1 VIRTRPVSAVSV
13 DTIVEGTHF
22 RLQDGWATPTDV
34 GHRALASAL
43 SDLAAMGAQP
53 GEAYLALGLPH
64 GFAED
69 QALALVRGAT
79 SLATA
84 TGTTIAGGDVVAS
97 PALTVSVTVVGWA
110 DSEHELVGR
119 DGAQVG
125 DLVGVTGTL
134 GAGGAALA
142 VLEGRARSTADVEH
156 LLARTRAPMP
166 RLLEGRALA
175 GAGVHAMIDVSDG
188 IATDAAHLARA
199 SAMRVRVELQR
210 LPLERGVAEVCS
222 QLGVPAAEL
231 AATAGEDYELC
242 FCASPRDRAR
252 VEAAGDQTG
261 VAVTWIGE
269 VVAGAAGLSLLGE
282 RGDEVRLGGFEHTW

>member
-1 VIRTRPVSAVSV
+1 
-13 DTIVEGTHF
+13 
-22 RLQDGWATPTDV
+22 
-34 GHRALASAL
+34 
-43 SDLAAMGAQP
+43 MGAQP
-53 GEAYLALGLPH
+53 GEAYLALGLPP

-84 TGTTIAGGDVVAS
+84 TGTTIAGGDVVAA
-97 PALTVSVTVVGWA
+97 PTLTVSVTVVGWA

-142 VLEGRARSTADVEH
+142 VLEGRARRTAEVEH

-188 IATDAAHLARA
+188 IATDAAHLAR
-199 SAMRVRVELQR
+199 SSGVRVRVELQR

-222 QLGVPAAEL
+222 QLGVSAAEL

-242 FCASPRDRAR
+242 FCASPQDRAR
-252 VEAAGDQTG
+252 VEGAGDETG
-261 VAVTWIGE
+261 VGVTWIGE

-282 RGDEVRLGGFEHTW
+282 RGDEVRLGGFEHAW

>member
-1 VIRTRPVSAVSV
+1 VIRARPVSVVSV

-22 RLQDGWATPTDV
+22 RLQDGWATAAQV

-53 GEAYLALGLPH
+53 GEAYLALGLPR

-134 GAGGAALA
+134 GGAGAALA
-142 VLEGRARSTADVEH
+142 VLDGRARRPADAEH
-156 LLARTRAPMP
+156 LLQRTRAPMP

-175 GAGVHAMIDVSDG
+175 GAGVHAMIDLSDG
-188 IATDAAHLARA
+188 VATDAAHLAR
-199 SAMRVRVELQR
+199 SSGVHMRVELQR
-210 LPLERGVAEVCS
+210 LPLQVGVAEVCS
-222 QLGVPAAEL
+222 ELGVPAAEL

-242 FCASPRDRAR
+242 FCASPQDRAAA
-252 VEAAGDQTG
+252 EAAGLETG
-261 VAVTWIGE
+261 VAITWIGE
-269 VVAGAAGLSLLGE
+269 VVAGAAALSLLGE
-282 RGDEVRLGGFEHTW
+282 RGDEVPLGGFEHGW